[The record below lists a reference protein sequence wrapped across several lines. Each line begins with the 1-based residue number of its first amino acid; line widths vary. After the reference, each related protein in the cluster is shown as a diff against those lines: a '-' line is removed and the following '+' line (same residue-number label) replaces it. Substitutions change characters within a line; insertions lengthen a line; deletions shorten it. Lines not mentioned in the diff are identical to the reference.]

1 MNYHSINDLVELCH
15 KNNAQIWQV
24 IMMDNAHERMVSED
38 KIFENMR
45 LMYKAMKTAD
55 NNYDK
60 SLKSPSRM
68 AGGDGELMYQ
78 YNKSGRNICG
88 DFVGMVMEKAL
99 KMGESNACM
108 RRIVAAP
115 TAGSCGVIP
124 AVFISYE
131 TYFKALEDDMVK
143 ALLIASGIGAVI
155 AENASIAGAS
165 GGCQAEIGSASAMA
179 AAGLTF
185 LQGGDSMQIVNSS
198 ALALKSM
205 LGLACDPV
213 CGLVE
218 VPCIKRNVAGAMNAI
233 TAAQMSMAGI
243 KSVISPDEVIDFFD
257 FQLNTLAL
265 NLTHDKQLQSLNMTD
280 KDIEFKK
287 TGQGIG
293 LQFGKYSPLLN
304 YSSNGIPRKGLT
316 MFASYTNGGKTSF
329 VFENIVIPLAEQ
341 GTKICI
347 ISNEQD
353 AIIFKDLLYIHV
365 LTSRLDYWNIDRRKL
380 KNLNFTKQDE
390 EAFKKADKIVKE
402 DYLEN
407 ILFQRVY
414 DYGMK
419 NIKRTI
425 KKLAKQDFDL
435 FVYDTFKVD
444 ATTDTVW
451 QSFLNDSKEL
461 FQIASKENVAVI
473 TPVQLSLSTK
483 GKVRWLNESVLSN
496 SKQISEIYEEIFMF
510 RDIWSDEYTSCE
522 KDLEATSNTV
532 DGQGRS
538 SEKVPFPI
546 VWQEGKFYKI
556 FFHVKSRNGENGQT
570 ILYEFIPNVNKW
582 KEIGNCKVGEE
593 NKI

>member
-185 LQGGDSMQIVNSS
+185 LQGGDSLQIANSS

-243 KSVISPDEVIDFFD
+243 KSVISPDEVIDSM
-257 FQLNTLAL
+257 QRIGAAMPSSLKETAREGLAI
-265 NLTHDKQLQSLNMTD
+265 TPT
-280 KDIEFKK
+280 
-287 TGQGIG
+287 
-293 LQFGKYSPLLN
+293 
-304 YSSNGIPRKGLT
+304 
-316 MFASYTNGGKTSF
+316 
-329 VFENIVIPLAEQ
+329 AE
-341 GTKICI
+341 
-347 ISNEQD
+347 
-353 AIIFKDLLYIHV
+353 L
-365 LTSRLDYWNIDRRKL
+365 
-380 KNLNFTKQDE
+380 
-390 EAFKKADKIVKE
+390 
-402 DYLEN
+402 
-407 ILFQRVY
+407 
-414 DYGMK
+414 
-419 NIKRTI
+419 IKRE
-425 KKLAKQDFDL
+425 LD
-435 FVYDTFKVD
+435 KV
-444 ATTDTVW
+444 TD
-451 QSFLNDSKEL
+451 
-461 FQIASKENVAVI
+461 
-473 TPVQLSLSTK
+473 
-483 GKVRWLNESVLSN
+483 
-496 SKQISEIYEEIFMF
+496 
-510 RDIWSDEYTSCE
+510 
-522 KDLEATSNTV
+522 
-532 DGQGRS
+532 
-538 SEKVPFPI
+538 
-546 VWQEGKFYKI
+546 
-556 FFHVKSRNGENGQT
+556 
-570 ILYEFIPNVNKW
+570 
-582 KEIGNCKVGEE
+582 
-593 NKI
+593 

>member
-185 LQGGDSMQIVNSS
+185 LQGGDSLQIVNSS

-243 KSVISPDEVIDFFD
+243 KSVISPDEIIDSM
-257 FQLNTLAL
+257 QRIGAAMPSSLKETAREGLAI
-265 NLTHDKQLQSLNMTD
+265 TPT
-280 KDIEFKK
+280 
-287 TGQGIG
+287 
-293 LQFGKYSPLLN
+293 
-304 YSSNGIPRKGLT
+304 
-316 MFASYTNGGKTSF
+316 
-329 VFENIVIPLAEQ
+329 AE
-341 GTKICI
+341 
-347 ISNEQD
+347 
-353 AIIFKDLLYIHV
+353 L
-365 LTSRLDYWNIDRRKL
+365 
-380 KNLNFTKQDE
+380 
-390 EAFKKADKIVKE
+390 
-402 DYLEN
+402 
-407 ILFQRVY
+407 
-414 DYGMK
+414 
-419 NIKRTI
+419 IKRE
-425 KKLAKQDFDL
+425 LD
-435 FVYDTFKVD
+435 KV
-444 ATTDTVW
+444 TD
-451 QSFLNDSKEL
+451 
-461 FQIASKENVAVI
+461 
-473 TPVQLSLSTK
+473 
-483 GKVRWLNESVLSN
+483 
-496 SKQISEIYEEIFMF
+496 
-510 RDIWSDEYTSCE
+510 
-522 KDLEATSNTV
+522 
-532 DGQGRS
+532 
-538 SEKVPFPI
+538 
-546 VWQEGKFYKI
+546 
-556 FFHVKSRNGENGQT
+556 
-570 ILYEFIPNVNKW
+570 
-582 KEIGNCKVGEE
+582 
-593 NKI
+593 

>member
-78 YNKSGRNICG
+78 YNKSGMNICG

-185 LQGGDSMQIVNSS
+185 LQGGDSLQIVNSS

-243 KSVISPDEVIDFFD
+243 KSVISPDEVIDSM
-257 FQLNTLAL
+257 QRIGAAMPSSLKETAREGLAI
-265 NLTHDKQLQSLNMTD
+265 TPT
-280 KDIEFKK
+280 
-287 TGQGIG
+287 
-293 LQFGKYSPLLN
+293 
-304 YSSNGIPRKGLT
+304 
-316 MFASYTNGGKTSF
+316 
-329 VFENIVIPLAEQ
+329 AE
-341 GTKICI
+341 
-347 ISNEQD
+347 
-353 AIIFKDLLYIHV
+353 L
-365 LTSRLDYWNIDRRKL
+365 
-380 KNLNFTKQDE
+380 
-390 EAFKKADKIVKE
+390 
-402 DYLEN
+402 
-407 ILFQRVY
+407 
-414 DYGMK
+414 
-419 NIKRTI
+419 IKRE
-425 KKLAKQDFDL
+425 LD
-435 FVYDTFKVD
+435 KV
-444 ATTDTVW
+444 TD
-451 QSFLNDSKEL
+451 
-461 FQIASKENVAVI
+461 
-473 TPVQLSLSTK
+473 
-483 GKVRWLNESVLSN
+483 
-496 SKQISEIYEEIFMF
+496 
-510 RDIWSDEYTSCE
+510 
-522 KDLEATSNTV
+522 
-532 DGQGRS
+532 
-538 SEKVPFPI
+538 
-546 VWQEGKFYKI
+546 
-556 FFHVKSRNGENGQT
+556 
-570 ILYEFIPNVNKW
+570 
-582 KEIGNCKVGEE
+582 
-593 NKI
+593 

>member
-1 MNYHSINDLVELCH
+1 MIWWNY
-15 KNNAQIWQV
+15 V
-24 IMMDNAHERMVSED
+24 IRTMHRYGRLLDNAHERMVSED

-45 LMYKAMKTAD
+45 VMYKAMKTAD

-185 LQGGDSMQIVNSS
+185 LQGGDSLQIVNSS

-243 KSVISPDEVIDFFD
+243 KSVISPDEVIDSM
-257 FQLNTLAL
+257 QRIGAAMPSSLKETAREGLAI
-265 NLTHDKQLQSLNMTD
+265 TPT
-280 KDIEFKK
+280 
-287 TGQGIG
+287 
-293 LQFGKYSPLLN
+293 
-304 YSSNGIPRKGLT
+304 
-316 MFASYTNGGKTSF
+316 
-329 VFENIVIPLAEQ
+329 AE
-341 GTKICI
+341 
-347 ISNEQD
+347 
-353 AIIFKDLLYIHV
+353 L
-365 LTSRLDYWNIDRRKL
+365 
-380 KNLNFTKQDE
+380 
-390 EAFKKADKIVKE
+390 
-402 DYLEN
+402 
-407 ILFQRVY
+407 
-414 DYGMK
+414 
-419 NIKRTI
+419 IKRE
-425 KKLAKQDFDL
+425 LD
-435 FVYDTFKVD
+435 KV
-444 ATTDTVW
+444 TD
-451 QSFLNDSKEL
+451 
-461 FQIASKENVAVI
+461 
-473 TPVQLSLSTK
+473 
-483 GKVRWLNESVLSN
+483 
-496 SKQISEIYEEIFMF
+496 
-510 RDIWSDEYTSCE
+510 
-522 KDLEATSNTV
+522 
-532 DGQGRS
+532 
-538 SEKVPFPI
+538 
-546 VWQEGKFYKI
+546 
-556 FFHVKSRNGENGQT
+556 
-570 ILYEFIPNVNKW
+570 
-582 KEIGNCKVGEE
+582 
-593 NKI
+593 

>member
-185 LQGGDSMQIVNSS
+185 LQGGDSLQIVNSS

-243 KSVISPDEVIDFFD
+243 KSVISPDEVIDSM
-257 FQLNTLAL
+257 QRIGAAIPSSLKETAREGLAI
-265 NLTHDKQLQSLNMTD
+265 TPT
-280 KDIEFKK
+280 
-287 TGQGIG
+287 
-293 LQFGKYSPLLN
+293 
-304 YSSNGIPRKGLT
+304 
-316 MFASYTNGGKTSF
+316 
-329 VFENIVIPLAEQ
+329 AE
-341 GTKICI
+341 
-347 ISNEQD
+347 
-353 AIIFKDLLYIHV
+353 L
-365 LTSRLDYWNIDRRKL
+365 
-380 KNLNFTKQDE
+380 
-390 EAFKKADKIVKE
+390 
-402 DYLEN
+402 
-407 ILFQRVY
+407 
-414 DYGMK
+414 
-419 NIKRTI
+419 IKRE
-425 KKLAKQDFDL
+425 LD
-435 FVYDTFKVD
+435 KV
-444 ATTDTVW
+444 TD
-451 QSFLNDSKEL
+451 
-461 FQIASKENVAVI
+461 
-473 TPVQLSLSTK
+473 
-483 GKVRWLNESVLSN
+483 
-496 SKQISEIYEEIFMF
+496 
-510 RDIWSDEYTSCE
+510 
-522 KDLEATSNTV
+522 
-532 DGQGRS
+532 
-538 SEKVPFPI
+538 
-546 VWQEGKFYKI
+546 
-556 FFHVKSRNGENGQT
+556 
-570 ILYEFIPNVNKW
+570 
-582 KEIGNCKVGEE
+582 
-593 NKI
+593 

>member
-1 MNYHSINDLVELCH
+1 MGRNGTNLLKNRIPLEGNFVLSLYTNPLELFDDFPIDPDKDLFSSDGKFYYNLGYNMAKKGFKNFDEISISTFLEDFPNLKAEYENRGGWKSIEEAISLLEPENTEAYYNALLKNNLLIKLKDKGFDVDSNIKKLNDL
-15 KNNAQIWQV
+15 N
-24 IMMDNAHERMVSED
+24 
-38 KIFENMR
+38 
-45 LMYKAMKTAD
+45 T
-55 NNYDK
+55 
-60 SLKSPSRM
+60 
-68 AGGDGELMYQ
+68 
-78 YNKSGRNICG
+78 
-88 DFVGMVMEKAL
+88 
-99 KMGESNACM
+99 
-108 RRIVAAP
+108 
-115 TAGSCGVIP
+115 
-124 AVFISYE
+124 
-131 TYFKALEDDMVK
+131 
-143 ALLIASGIGAVI
+143 
-155 AENASIAGAS
+155 
-165 GGCQAEIGSASAMA
+165 
-179 AAGLTF
+179 
-185 LQGGDSMQIVNSS
+185 
-198 ALALKSM
+198 
-205 LGLACDPV
+205 
-213 CGLVE
+213 
-218 VPCIKRNVAGAMNAI
+218 
-233 TAAQMSMAGI
+233 
-243 KSVISPDEVIDFFD
+243 PDEVIDYFD

-353 AIIFKDLLYIHV
+353 AIIFKDLLYMHV

>member
-185 LQGGDSMQIVNSS
+185 LQGGDSLQIVNSS

-243 KSVISPDEVIDFFD
+243 KSVISPDEVIDSM
-257 FQLNTLAL
+257 QRIGAAMPSSLKETAREGLAI
-265 NLTHDKQLQSLNMTD
+265 TQK
-280 KDIEFKK
+280 
-287 TGQGIG
+287 
-293 LQFGKYSPLLN
+293 
-304 YSSNGIPRKGLT
+304 
-316 MFASYTNGGKTSF
+316 
-329 VFENIVIPLAEQ
+329 AE
-341 GTKICI
+341 
-347 ISNEQD
+347 
-353 AIIFKDLLYIHV
+353 L
-365 LTSRLDYWNIDRRKL
+365 
-380 KNLNFTKQDE
+380 
-390 EAFKKADKIVKE
+390 
-402 DYLEN
+402 
-407 ILFQRVY
+407 
-414 DYGMK
+414 
-419 NIKRTI
+419 IKRE
-425 KKLAKQDFDL
+425 LD
-435 FVYDTFKVD
+435 KV
-444 ATTDTVW
+444 
-451 QSFLNDSKEL
+451 
-461 FQIASKENVAVI
+461 
-473 TPVQLSLSTK
+473 
-483 GKVRWLNESVLSN
+483 
-496 SKQISEIYEEIFMF
+496 
-510 RDIWSDEYTSCE
+510 
-522 KDLEATSNTV
+522 KD
-532 DGQGRS
+532 
-538 SEKVPFPI
+538 
-546 VWQEGKFYKI
+546 
-556 FFHVKSRNGENGQT
+556 
-570 ILYEFIPNVNKW
+570 
-582 KEIGNCKVGEE
+582 
-593 NKI
+593 

>member
-15 KNNAQIWQV
+15 KNNAQLWQV

-131 TYFKALEDDMVK
+131 TYFKALEDDMIK

-185 LQGGDSMQIVNSS
+185 LQGGDSLQIVNSS

-243 KSVISPDEVIDFFD
+243 KSVISPDEVIDSM
-257 FQLNTLAL
+257 QRIGAAMPSSLKETAREGLAI
-265 NLTHDKQLQSLNMTD
+265 TPT
-280 KDIEFKK
+280 
-287 TGQGIG
+287 
-293 LQFGKYSPLLN
+293 
-304 YSSNGIPRKGLT
+304 
-316 MFASYTNGGKTSF
+316 
-329 VFENIVIPLAEQ
+329 AE
-341 GTKICI
+341 
-347 ISNEQD
+347 
-353 AIIFKDLLYIHV
+353 L
-365 LTSRLDYWNIDRRKL
+365 
-380 KNLNFTKQDE
+380 
-390 EAFKKADKIVKE
+390 
-402 DYLEN
+402 
-407 ILFQRVY
+407 
-414 DYGMK
+414 
-419 NIKRTI
+419 IKRE
-425 KKLAKQDFDL
+425 LD
-435 FVYDTFKVD
+435 KV
-444 ATTDTVW
+444 TD
-451 QSFLNDSKEL
+451 
-461 FQIASKENVAVI
+461 
-473 TPVQLSLSTK
+473 
-483 GKVRWLNESVLSN
+483 
-496 SKQISEIYEEIFMF
+496 
-510 RDIWSDEYTSCE
+510 
-522 KDLEATSNTV
+522 
-532 DGQGRS
+532 
-538 SEKVPFPI
+538 
-546 VWQEGKFYKI
+546 
-556 FFHVKSRNGENGQT
+556 
-570 ILYEFIPNVNKW
+570 
-582 KEIGNCKVGEE
+582 
-593 NKI
+593 

>member
-24 IMMDNAHERMVSED
+24 ITMDNAHERMVSED

-185 LQGGDSMQIVNSS
+185 LQGGDSLQIVNSS

-233 TAAQMSMAGI
+233 TAAQMSMAGL
-243 KSVISPDEVIDFFD
+243 KSVISPDEVIDSM
-257 FQLNTLAL
+257 QRIGAAMPSSLKETAREGLAI
-265 NLTHDKQLQSLNMTD
+265 TPT
-280 KDIEFKK
+280 
-287 TGQGIG
+287 
-293 LQFGKYSPLLN
+293 
-304 YSSNGIPRKGLT
+304 
-316 MFASYTNGGKTSF
+316 
-329 VFENIVIPLAEQ
+329 AE
-341 GTKICI
+341 
-347 ISNEQD
+347 
-353 AIIFKDLLYIHV
+353 L
-365 LTSRLDYWNIDRRKL
+365 
-380 KNLNFTKQDE
+380 
-390 EAFKKADKIVKE
+390 
-402 DYLEN
+402 
-407 ILFQRVY
+407 
-414 DYGMK
+414 
-419 NIKRTI
+419 IKRE
-425 KKLAKQDFDL
+425 LD
-435 FVYDTFKVD
+435 KV
-444 ATTDTVW
+444 TD
-451 QSFLNDSKEL
+451 
-461 FQIASKENVAVI
+461 
-473 TPVQLSLSTK
+473 
-483 GKVRWLNESVLSN
+483 
-496 SKQISEIYEEIFMF
+496 
-510 RDIWSDEYTSCE
+510 
-522 KDLEATSNTV
+522 
-532 DGQGRS
+532 
-538 SEKVPFPI
+538 
-546 VWQEGKFYKI
+546 
-556 FFHVKSRNGENGQT
+556 
-570 ILYEFIPNVNKW
+570 
-582 KEIGNCKVGEE
+582 
-593 NKI
+593 

>member
-45 LMYKAMKTAD
+45 VMYKAMKTAD

-115 TAGSCGVIP
+115 TAGSCGVLP

-185 LQGGDSMQIVNSS
+185 LQGGDNLQIVNSS

-243 KSVISPDEVIDFFD
+243 KSVISPDEVIDSM
-257 FQLNTLAL
+257 QRIGAAMPSSLKETAREGLAI
-265 NLTHDKQLQSLNMTD
+265 TPT
-280 KDIEFKK
+280 
-287 TGQGIG
+287 
-293 LQFGKYSPLLN
+293 
-304 YSSNGIPRKGLT
+304 
-316 MFASYTNGGKTSF
+316 
-329 VFENIVIPLAEQ
+329 AE
-341 GTKICI
+341 
-347 ISNEQD
+347 
-353 AIIFKDLLYIHV
+353 L
-365 LTSRLDYWNIDRRKL
+365 
-380 KNLNFTKQDE
+380 
-390 EAFKKADKIVKE
+390 
-402 DYLEN
+402 
-407 ILFQRVY
+407 
-414 DYGMK
+414 
-419 NIKRTI
+419 IKRE
-425 KKLAKQDFDL
+425 LD
-435 FVYDTFKVD
+435 KV
-444 ATTDTVW
+444 TD
-451 QSFLNDSKEL
+451 
-461 FQIASKENVAVI
+461 
-473 TPVQLSLSTK
+473 
-483 GKVRWLNESVLSN
+483 
-496 SKQISEIYEEIFMF
+496 
-510 RDIWSDEYTSCE
+510 
-522 KDLEATSNTV
+522 
-532 DGQGRS
+532 
-538 SEKVPFPI
+538 
-546 VWQEGKFYKI
+546 
-556 FFHVKSRNGENGQT
+556 
-570 ILYEFIPNVNKW
+570 
-582 KEIGNCKVGEE
+582 
-593 NKI
+593 

>member
-185 LQGGDSMQIVNSS
+185 LQGGDSLQIVNSS

-205 LGLACDPV
+205 LGLVCDPV

-243 KSVISPDEVIDFFD
+243 KSVISPDEVIDSM
-257 FQLNTLAL
+257 QRIGAAMPSSLKETAREGLAI
-265 NLTHDKQLQSLNMTD
+265 TPT
-280 KDIEFKK
+280 
-287 TGQGIG
+287 
-293 LQFGKYSPLLN
+293 
-304 YSSNGIPRKGLT
+304 
-316 MFASYTNGGKTSF
+316 
-329 VFENIVIPLAEQ
+329 AE
-341 GTKICI
+341 
-347 ISNEQD
+347 
-353 AIIFKDLLYIHV
+353 L
-365 LTSRLDYWNIDRRKL
+365 
-380 KNLNFTKQDE
+380 
-390 EAFKKADKIVKE
+390 
-402 DYLEN
+402 
-407 ILFQRVY
+407 
-414 DYGMK
+414 
-419 NIKRTI
+419 IKRE
-425 KKLAKQDFDL
+425 LD
-435 FVYDTFKVD
+435 KV
-444 ATTDTVW
+444 TD
-451 QSFLNDSKEL
+451 
-461 FQIASKENVAVI
+461 
-473 TPVQLSLSTK
+473 
-483 GKVRWLNESVLSN
+483 
-496 SKQISEIYEEIFMF
+496 
-510 RDIWSDEYTSCE
+510 
-522 KDLEATSNTV
+522 
-532 DGQGRS
+532 
-538 SEKVPFPI
+538 
-546 VWQEGKFYKI
+546 
-556 FFHVKSRNGENGQT
+556 
-570 ILYEFIPNVNKW
+570 
-582 KEIGNCKVGEE
+582 
-593 NKI
+593 

>member
-243 KSVISPDEVIDFFD
+243 KSVISPDEVIDSM
-257 FQLNTLAL
+257 QRIGAAMPSILKETAREGLAI
-265 NLTHDKQLQSLNMTD
+265 TPT
-280 KDIEFKK
+280 
-287 TGQGIG
+287 
-293 LQFGKYSPLLN
+293 
-304 YSSNGIPRKGLT
+304 
-316 MFASYTNGGKTSF
+316 
-329 VFENIVIPLAEQ
+329 AE
-341 GTKICI
+341 
-347 ISNEQD
+347 
-353 AIIFKDLLYIHV
+353 L
-365 LTSRLDYWNIDRRKL
+365 
-380 KNLNFTKQDE
+380 
-390 EAFKKADKIVKE
+390 
-402 DYLEN
+402 
-407 ILFQRVY
+407 
-414 DYGMK
+414 
-419 NIKRTI
+419 IKRE
-425 KKLAKQDFDL
+425 LD
-435 FVYDTFKVD
+435 KV
-444 ATTDTVW
+444 TD
-451 QSFLNDSKEL
+451 
-461 FQIASKENVAVI
+461 
-473 TPVQLSLSTK
+473 
-483 GKVRWLNESVLSN
+483 
-496 SKQISEIYEEIFMF
+496 
-510 RDIWSDEYTSCE
+510 
-522 KDLEATSNTV
+522 
-532 DGQGRS
+532 
-538 SEKVPFPI
+538 
-546 VWQEGKFYKI
+546 
-556 FFHVKSRNGENGQT
+556 
-570 ILYEFIPNVNKW
+570 
-582 KEIGNCKVGEE
+582 
-593 NKI
+593 

>member
-45 LMYKAMKTAD
+45 VMYKAMKTAD

-165 GGCQAEIGSASAMA
+165 GGCQAEIASASAMA

-185 LQGGDSMQIVNSS
+185 LQGGDSLQIVNSS

-243 KSVISPDEVIDFFD
+243 KSVISPDEVIDSM
-257 FQLNTLAL
+257 QRIGAAMPSSLKETAREGLAI
-265 NLTHDKQLQSLNMTD
+265 TPT
-280 KDIEFKK
+280 
-287 TGQGIG
+287 
-293 LQFGKYSPLLN
+293 
-304 YSSNGIPRKGLT
+304 
-316 MFASYTNGGKTSF
+316 
-329 VFENIVIPLAEQ
+329 AE
-341 GTKICI
+341 
-347 ISNEQD
+347 
-353 AIIFKDLLYIHV
+353 L
-365 LTSRLDYWNIDRRKL
+365 
-380 KNLNFTKQDE
+380 
-390 EAFKKADKIVKE
+390 
-402 DYLEN
+402 
-407 ILFQRVY
+407 
-414 DYGMK
+414 
-419 NIKRTI
+419 IKRE
-425 KKLAKQDFDL
+425 LD
-435 FVYDTFKVD
+435 KV
-444 ATTDTVW
+444 TD
-451 QSFLNDSKEL
+451 
-461 FQIASKENVAVI
+461 
-473 TPVQLSLSTK
+473 
-483 GKVRWLNESVLSN
+483 
-496 SKQISEIYEEIFMF
+496 
-510 RDIWSDEYTSCE
+510 
-522 KDLEATSNTV
+522 
-532 DGQGRS
+532 
-538 SEKVPFPI
+538 
-546 VWQEGKFYKI
+546 
-556 FFHVKSRNGENGQT
+556 
-570 ILYEFIPNVNKW
+570 
-582 KEIGNCKVGEE
+582 
-593 NKI
+593 

>member
-45 LMYKAMKTAD
+45 VMYKAMKTAD

-185 LQGGDSMQIVNSS
+185 LQGGDSLQIVNSS

-243 KSVISPDEVIDFFD
+243 KSVISPDEVIDLM
-257 FQLNTLAL
+257 QRIGAAMPSSLKETAREGLAI
-265 NLTHDKQLQSLNMTD
+265 TPT
-280 KDIEFKK
+280 
-287 TGQGIG
+287 
-293 LQFGKYSPLLN
+293 
-304 YSSNGIPRKGLT
+304 
-316 MFASYTNGGKTSF
+316 
-329 VFENIVIPLAEQ
+329 AE
-341 GTKICI
+341 
-347 ISNEQD
+347 
-353 AIIFKDLLYIHV
+353 L
-365 LTSRLDYWNIDRRKL
+365 
-380 KNLNFTKQDE
+380 
-390 EAFKKADKIVKE
+390 
-402 DYLEN
+402 
-407 ILFQRVY
+407 
-414 DYGMK
+414 
-419 NIKRTI
+419 IKRE
-425 KKLAKQDFDL
+425 LD
-435 FVYDTFKVD
+435 KV
-444 ATTDTVW
+444 TD
-451 QSFLNDSKEL
+451 
-461 FQIASKENVAVI
+461 
-473 TPVQLSLSTK
+473 
-483 GKVRWLNESVLSN
+483 
-496 SKQISEIYEEIFMF
+496 
-510 RDIWSDEYTSCE
+510 
-522 KDLEATSNTV
+522 
-532 DGQGRS
+532 
-538 SEKVPFPI
+538 
-546 VWQEGKFYKI
+546 
-556 FFHVKSRNGENGQT
+556 
-570 ILYEFIPNVNKW
+570 
-582 KEIGNCKVGEE
+582 
-593 NKI
+593 

>member
-15 KNNAQIWQV
+15 KNNAQLWQV

-185 LQGGDSMQIVNSS
+185 LQGGDSLQIVNSS

-243 KSVISPDEVIDFFD
+243 KSVISPDEVIDSM
-257 FQLNTLAL
+257 QRIGAAMPSSLKETAREGLA
-265 NLTHDKQLQSLNMTD
+265 MTP
-280 KDIEFKK
+280 
-287 TGQGIG
+287 T
-293 LQFGKYSPLLN
+293 
-304 YSSNGIPRKGLT
+304 
-316 MFASYTNGGKTSF
+316 
-329 VFENIVIPLAEQ
+329 AE
-341 GTKICI
+341 
-347 ISNEQD
+347 
-353 AIIFKDLLYIHV
+353 L
-365 LTSRLDYWNIDRRKL
+365 
-380 KNLNFTKQDE
+380 
-390 EAFKKADKIVKE
+390 
-402 DYLEN
+402 
-407 ILFQRVY
+407 
-414 DYGMK
+414 
-419 NIKRTI
+419 IKRE
-425 KKLAKQDFDL
+425 LD
-435 FVYDTFKVD
+435 KV
-444 ATTDTVW
+444 TD
-451 QSFLNDSKEL
+451 
-461 FQIASKENVAVI
+461 
-473 TPVQLSLSTK
+473 
-483 GKVRWLNESVLSN
+483 
-496 SKQISEIYEEIFMF
+496 
-510 RDIWSDEYTSCE
+510 
-522 KDLEATSNTV
+522 
-532 DGQGRS
+532 
-538 SEKVPFPI
+538 
-546 VWQEGKFYKI
+546 
-556 FFHVKSRNGENGQT
+556 
-570 ILYEFIPNVNKW
+570 
-582 KEIGNCKVGEE
+582 
-593 NKI
+593 

>member
-15 KNNAQIWQV
+15 KNNARIWQV

-185 LQGGDSMQIVNSS
+185 LQGGDSLQIVNSS

-243 KSVISPDEVIDFFD
+243 KSVISPDEVIDSM
-257 FQLNTLAL
+257 QRIGAAMPSSLKETAREGLAI
-265 NLTHDKQLQSLNMTD
+265 TPT
-280 KDIEFKK
+280 
-287 TGQGIG
+287 
-293 LQFGKYSPLLN
+293 
-304 YSSNGIPRKGLT
+304 
-316 MFASYTNGGKTSF
+316 
-329 VFENIVIPLAEQ
+329 AE
-341 GTKICI
+341 
-347 ISNEQD
+347 
-353 AIIFKDLLYIHV
+353 L
-365 LTSRLDYWNIDRRKL
+365 
-380 KNLNFTKQDE
+380 
-390 EAFKKADKIVKE
+390 
-402 DYLEN
+402 
-407 ILFQRVY
+407 
-414 DYGMK
+414 
-419 NIKRTI
+419 IKRE
-425 KKLAKQDFDL
+425 LD
-435 FVYDTFKVD
+435 KV
-444 ATTDTVW
+444 TD
-451 QSFLNDSKEL
+451 
-461 FQIASKENVAVI
+461 
-473 TPVQLSLSTK
+473 
-483 GKVRWLNESVLSN
+483 
-496 SKQISEIYEEIFMF
+496 
-510 RDIWSDEYTSCE
+510 
-522 KDLEATSNTV
+522 
-532 DGQGRS
+532 
-538 SEKVPFPI
+538 
-546 VWQEGKFYKI
+546 
-556 FFHVKSRNGENGQT
+556 
-570 ILYEFIPNVNKW
+570 
-582 KEIGNCKVGEE
+582 
-593 NKI
+593 

>member
-60 SLKSPSRM
+60 SFKSPSRM

-185 LQGGDSMQIVNSS
+185 LQGGDSLQIVNSS

-243 KSVISPDEVIDFFD
+243 KSVISPDEVIDSM
-257 FQLNTLAL
+257 QRIGAAMPSSLKETAREGLAI
-265 NLTHDKQLQSLNMTD
+265 TPT
-280 KDIEFKK
+280 
-287 TGQGIG
+287 
-293 LQFGKYSPLLN
+293 
-304 YSSNGIPRKGLT
+304 
-316 MFASYTNGGKTSF
+316 
-329 VFENIVIPLAEQ
+329 AE
-341 GTKICI
+341 
-347 ISNEQD
+347 
-353 AIIFKDLLYIHV
+353 L
-365 LTSRLDYWNIDRRKL
+365 
-380 KNLNFTKQDE
+380 
-390 EAFKKADKIVKE
+390 
-402 DYLEN
+402 
-407 ILFQRVY
+407 
-414 DYGMK
+414 
-419 NIKRTI
+419 IKRE
-425 KKLAKQDFDL
+425 LD
-435 FVYDTFKVD
+435 KV
-444 ATTDTVW
+444 TD
-451 QSFLNDSKEL
+451 
-461 FQIASKENVAVI
+461 
-473 TPVQLSLSTK
+473 
-483 GKVRWLNESVLSN
+483 
-496 SKQISEIYEEIFMF
+496 
-510 RDIWSDEYTSCE
+510 
-522 KDLEATSNTV
+522 
-532 DGQGRS
+532 
-538 SEKVPFPI
+538 
-546 VWQEGKFYKI
+546 
-556 FFHVKSRNGENGQT
+556 
-570 ILYEFIPNVNKW
+570 
-582 KEIGNCKVGEE
+582 
-593 NKI
+593 